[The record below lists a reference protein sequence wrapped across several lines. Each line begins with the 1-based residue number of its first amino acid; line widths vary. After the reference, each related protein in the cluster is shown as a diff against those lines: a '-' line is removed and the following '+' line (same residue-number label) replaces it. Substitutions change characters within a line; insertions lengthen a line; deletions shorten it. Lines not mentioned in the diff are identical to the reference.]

1 MFSIFKR
8 RSFVDIIIEYNFKFA
23 LRTYCEQEGTLE
35 IIEYVGKPI
44 RMQIKC
50 LIRRIIQI
58 SQKLLSFF

>member
-8 RSFVDIIIEYNFKFA
+8 RSFVDITIEYNFKFA
-23 LRTYCEQEGTLE
+23 LRSYCEPEGTQE
-35 IIEYVGKPI
+35 IIEYVAKSI

-50 LIRRIIQI
+50 LIRRIIQT